1 MQLLICIFTAMC
13 LLLWKLIR
21 NKKGTDTSNPF
32 LFKTLP
38 VLVDTHFY
46 YRKNLIAILLHA
58 FWESLTPLFS
68 LLSVQNK
75 GWEGS
80 NDKVP
85 SIRESFLSA
94 ITKLGESLKK
104 MLFFKLLYLESR
116 FLAVAYLR
124 VLRKLNVDPISGIL
138 AARVRVSQN
147 PSRKRF
153 SCPK

>member
-1 MQLLICIFTAMC
+1 M
-13 LLLWKLIR
+13 
-21 NKKGTDTSNPF
+21 
-32 LFKTLP
+32 
-38 VLVDTHFY
+38 
-46 YRKNLIAILLHA
+46 
-58 FWESLTPLFS
+58 
-68 LLSVQNK
+68 
-75 GWEGS
+75 
-80 NDKVP
+80 P

-138 AARVRVSQN
+138 GARGRVSQN
-147 PSRKRF
+147 PLRKRF